1 MKYITYMFSTI
12 KLKFFIHIELF
23 WITIRESLYKRITFN
38 SIYHS
43 GREYAPRRYWI
54 GSLSTSIR
62 RCQSFSPV
70 RYIAWSPDLRS
81 TWKISCHVIHRTYTY
96 NSNRYFFFS
105 WKPLNLHPRWTT
117 DTSCILKNS
126 NESRTISTCFNKL
139 FNAYGI
145 FKSSTIR
152 IWISAHHLFHRSH
165 RVFLDR

>member
-81 TWKISCHVIHRTYTY
+81 TWKISCHVIHWTFISICISQKKKKRKICKRSMSNHDRIEYREKLKSIVERTCY
-96 NSNRYFFFS
+96 
-105 WKPLNLHPRWTT
+105 
-117 DTSCILKNS
+117 
-126 NESRTISTCFNKL
+126 EISL
-139 FNAYGI
+139 V
-145 FKSSTIR
+145 R
-152 IWISAHHLFHRSH
+152 ISKER
-165 RVFLDR
+165 